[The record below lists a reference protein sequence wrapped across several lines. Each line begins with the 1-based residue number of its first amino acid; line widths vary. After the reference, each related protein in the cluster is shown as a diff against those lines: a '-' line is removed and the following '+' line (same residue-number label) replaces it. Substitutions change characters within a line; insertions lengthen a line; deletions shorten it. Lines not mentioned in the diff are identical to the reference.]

1 MEEVELAAMVLS
13 TAQRRRAGGGDYVRL
28 RRDAYV
34 RADAWTE
41 LDARSRHLVRAHEV
55 TARRDEPPLLC
66 GPSAAAVWGLP
77 IIGAWSDEVEV
88 LVPDG
93 APGSRPGIRRRR
105 TTVLPQ
111 GELRSGLLVT
121 SAARTVIDVARTSPE
136 SGLAAAD
143 HAVRVGLVTQEEL
156 RAEALAVPPRA
167 GGRQGAQAVAA
178 LADPLA
184 ESTGESLSRFG
195 FWQLG
200 FPRPRLQVEFH
211 DAAGFIGRTDA
222 FWEAARLIGEFD
234 GRVKYRVPPNATPD
248 QASKVLWDEKRRE
261 DRLRRVVAGV
271 ARWTWREALHRE
283 RLRAVLIGHGLRPS
297 DQPWFDPVT
306 LELL

>member
-1 MEEVELAAMVLS
+1 MIEARDLSWSYGRAQVLQAVSLAAPHGRVLGLIGPNGS
-13 TAQRRRAGGGDYVRL
+13 GKTTLLRLLYGALSSPTGEVALDGD
-28 RRDAYV
+28 
-34 RADAWTE
+34 
-41 LDARSRHLVRAHEV
+41 
-55 TARRDEPPLLC
+55 P
-66 GPSAAAVWGLP
+66 
-77 IIGAWSDEVEV
+77 
-88 LVPDG
+88 
-93 APGSRPGIRRRR
+93 
-105 TTVLPQ
+105 
-111 GELRSGLLVT
+111 
-121 SAARTVIDVARTSPE
+121 
-136 SGLAAAD
+136 LAAAD
-143 HAVRVGLVTQEEL
+143 HAVRIGLVTQEEL